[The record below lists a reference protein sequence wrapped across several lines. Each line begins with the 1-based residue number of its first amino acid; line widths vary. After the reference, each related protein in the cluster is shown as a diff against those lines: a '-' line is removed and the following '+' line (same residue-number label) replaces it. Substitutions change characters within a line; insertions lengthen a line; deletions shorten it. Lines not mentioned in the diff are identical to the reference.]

1 MATKDTSRR
10 DSLRWWLAD
19 EDDSDSAL
27 PRPTGTHC
35 KLSIPPAS
43 GPVKQ
48 AIRSPLE
55 RPGGDDAT
63 LDDDEEEFPTPAS
76 MIIFSRKLETVSSVG
91 VILFLIR
98 KLSAL
103 SRV

>member
-1 MATKDTSRR
+1 M
-10 DSLRWWLAD
+10 
-19 EDDSDSAL
+19 
-27 PRPTGTHC
+27 
-35 KLSIPPAS
+35 PPAS

-48 AIRSPLE
+48 AIRSPLD
-55 RPGGDDAT
+55 RDGDDAA
-63 LDDDEEEFPTPAS
+63 LDADEEEEEFPTPAS

-91 VILFLIR
+91 VILFLMR